1 MAFEPPTIG
10 SRWLNKWTREPF
22 VVLDQERVPFRGHD
36 ILTDV
41 LIVRNELTEQ
51 EARWNITFFNEAF
64 IPHPDDEEDG
74 V

>member
-1 MAFEPPTIG
+1 MAFESPTIG

-41 LIVRNELTEQ
+41 LIVRNELTGD

>member
-1 MAFEPPTIG
+1 MVFEPAKVG

-22 VVLDQERVPFRGHD
+22 VVLDQERVPFRGHE

-41 LIVRNELTEQ
+41 LIVRNELTGK
-51 EARWNITFFNEAF
+51 EARWNLTFFNEAF

>member
-1 MAFEPPTIG
+1 MAFEVPAIG

-41 LIVRNELTEQ
+41 LVVRNELTEKKV
-51 EARWNITFFNEAF
+51 RWNITFFNEAF
-64 IPHPDDEEDG
+64 IPHPDEEE
-74 V
+74 